1 MGSSWGSSELGSPLL
16 HGSSSW
22 FGGPGDPSLSLELTN
37 EFEGTFVKADAA
49 AESRIAELE
58 GFGSISSSTG
68 NEPLVTIWQFYRPY
82 VTDGKRAENR
92 CAGERGTPA
101 ASPCA
106 EAFRPSVCWPSAGRA
121 VLAVS
126 VSCVFLVDNRYL
138 PGGGAAALPPRR
150 VKPFR
155 VADHLWSPRDPQC
168 FRRLPVGGRC
178 GFSLRS
184 AVWIRSSNT
193 QWGSDRGGNMIYI
206 ENDRKPNIG
215 L

>member
-1 MGSSWGSSELGSPLL
+1 MSLLSREQCGSQAQASLLGSSWGSSELGSPLL

-92 CAGERGTPA
+92 CAGERH
-101 ASPCA
+101 
-106 EAFRPSVCWPSAGRA
+106 PSSLSVRQGLPPLG
-121 VLAVS
+121 VLAQRWAGCPCGLCFLR
-126 VSCVFLVDNRYL
+126 VSC
-138 PGGGAAALPPRR
+138 
-150 VKPFR
+150 
-155 VADHLWSPRDPQC
+155 
-168 FRRLPVGGRC
+168 
-178 GFSLRS
+178 
-184 AVWIRSSNT
+184 
-193 QWGSDRGGNMIYI
+193 
-206 ENDRKPNIG
+206 
-215 L
+215 